1 MVREKA
7 VFDER
12 FTEVTAE
19 LHPQMN
25 SSLKCT
31 WKWQICL
38 EDYIELLQGLKEACA
53 AAEYV
58 WRWCQGTGFGLGSM
72 SMLTGSSGS
81 GSYGSMIVSSEFS
94 APWWGFLFQVFLSCQ
109 ISLMSSTCPFP
120 PVPGCLHLL
129 LLWALIQFHYLCQT
143 SSISG
148 CFAWFLGWLWAGL
161 DSGESCEPTAP
172 WIKLLKH
179 SPTGFPAFWILS
191 IVTVEGVMY
200 LWVSNNR
207 CQ

>member
-1 MVREKA
+1 MHVKVADMHGRLHWAASGFKGGVCCSWIRVKMVSGYWFWSR
-7 VFDER
+7 VR
-12 FTEVTAE
+12 TN
-19 LHPQMN
+19 P
-25 SSLKCT
+25 
-31 WKWQICL
+31 
-38 EDYIELLQGLKEACA
+38 
-53 AAEYV
+53 
-58 WRWCQGTGFGLGSM
+58 
-72 SMLTGSSGS
+72 MLTGSSGS

-191 IVTVEGVMY
+191 VVTVEGVMY

>member
-58 WRWCQGTGFGLGSM
+58 WRWCQGTGFGLGLGPTLCWLVLPALVLMVVWLFPVSFLLRDED
-72 SMLTGSSGS
+72 SCFKSSS
-81 GSYGSMIVSSEFS
+81 PARFR
-94 APWWGFLFQVFLSCQ
+94 WCL
-109 ISLMSSTCPFP
+109 P
-120 PVPGCLHLL
+120 PVLSHLFL
-129 LLWALIQFHYLCQT
+129 VVST
-143 SSISG
+143 SSSCGLSFSSIT
-148 CFAWFLGWLWAGL
+148 FVRLPAFLGVLPDFWV
-161 DSGESCEPTAP
+161 DCE
-172 WIKLLKH
+172 L
-179 SPTGFPAFWILS
+179 
-191 IVTVEGVMY
+191 V
-200 LWVSNNR
+200 
-207 CQ
+207 